1 MTDSIYVK
9 HDEDPILVELQRI
22 RKLLEKLLEQGN
34 PDGGVYVV
42 EIFEDGTTTGSPF
55 PKYMYKTS

>member
-9 HDEDPILVELQRI
+9 HDEDPILVELRRI
-22 RKLLEKLLEQGN
+22 RKLLEKLIDQGN
-34 PDGGVYVV
+34 PDGGMYVV
-42 EIFEDGTTTGSPF
+42 EYKEDGTTGSPF